1 MCSNENSEKVTPVQ
15 ALFFSKNAFFV
26 VVVVVALHNRLQ
38 LNAAPA
44 TVTYLQRC
52 AGECLSTLNGLNGL
66 ILSLASSHSFLTP
79 TNTTSYRAKFAEN
92 AGKLREIVK

>member
-1 MCSNENSEKVTPVQ
+1 MVQ
-15 ALFFSKNAFFV
+15 PLFLSKNAFFV
-26 VVVVVALHNRLQ
+26 VVVVFPTLHNRLA
-38 LNAAPA
+38 AAPA

-66 ILSLASSHSFLTP
+66 ILSLASSHSFLTQHH
-79 TNTTSYRAKFAEN
+79 NTTSYRAKFAEN